1 MQIKDFMTGPV
12 VTVRDDT
19 PLKEA
24 ARLLVSHGYNVLP
37 VVDDDGRFLGA
48 ISEADLIN
56 CQILPD
62 PRTLLGDV
70 PRTSPP
76 AELVADVMSKDP
88 VTVDPTIDAAAI
100 ARLMLDRNLYAVPV
114 VDDGW
119 LLGIVARHDVLRTL
133 ARDDQDIARDVRGRL
148 RVNCRPAWD
157 IQVAN
162 GIVTLTAE
170 NTNPGDRR
178 AARIIA
184 AARSGVLAVR
194 IVDPSKT
201 EAA

>member
-1 MQIKDFMTGPV
+1 MPIKDFMTGPV

-37 VVDDDGRFLGA
+37 VVDDDGSFVGVV
-48 ISEADLIN
+48 SSADLIDG
-56 CQILPD
+56 QILPD
-62 PRTLLGDV
+62 PRALLGDV
-70 PRTSPP
+70 PPTSPP

-114 VDDGW
+114 VDDSR
-119 LLGIVARHDVLRTL
+119 LVGIVARHDVLQTL

-157 IQVAN
+157 IRVVD
-162 GIVTLTAE
+162 GIVTLAAE
-170 NTNPGDRR
+170 NTDPGDRR

-184 AARSGVLAVR
+184 AARPGVLAVR

>member
-12 VTVRDDT
+12 VTVRGNT

-37 VVDDDGRFLGA
+37 VVDDDGSVVGVV
-48 ISEADLIN
+48 SEADLIDG
-56 CQILPD
+56 QVLPD
-62 PRTLLGDV
+62 PRALLGDI
-70 PRTSPP
+70 PPTSPS
-76 AELVADVMSKDP
+76 AELAADVMSKDP
-88 VTVDPTIDAAAI
+88 VTVDPTIDVAAI

-114 VDDGW
+114 VDDGR
-119 LLGIVARHDVLRTL
+119 LLGIVARHDVLQTL

-148 RVNCRPAWD
+148 RVSCRPAWD

-162 GIVTLTAE
+162 GVVTLTAE
-170 NTNPGDRR
+170 NTDPGDRR

-184 AARSGVLAVR
+184 ASRPGVLAVQ
-194 IVDPSKT
+194 IVDPNKA